1 MMTLRDLINKL
12 LGRETSSANTARE
25 RLQLVLAH
33 DRVDMSSLTTDLLD
47 KMRKEILDVV
57 AKYVE
62 IDFEEVAVSL
72 ETEDRM
78 TALVANLPIKRTISG
93 EIKFKKT
100 DKFFAEKRKN
110 KPIRAIIGNNLISR
124 TYSKKDARGSNIQ

>member
-1 MMTLRDLINKL
+1 M
-12 LGRETSSANTARE
+12 
-25 RLQLVLAH
+25 LAH
-33 DRVDMSSLTTDLLD
+33 DRVDMSALTTDLFD

-78 TALVANLPIKRTISG
+78 TALVANLPIKRTITG
-93 EIKFKKT
+93 DIKFKKS
-100 DKFFAEKRKN
+100 DKNDKTQKD
-110 KPIRAIIGNNLISR
+110 I
-124 TYSKKDARGSNIQ
+124 KK

>member
-1 MMTLRDLINKL
+1 MTLRDIINKL
-12 LGRETSSANTARE
+12 LRRQPASASTARE

-33 DRVDMSSLTTDLLD
+33 DRSDLSTDILD
-47 KMRKEILDVV
+47 QMRKEILDVV

-62 IDFEEVAVSL
+62 IDFDEVAVSL

-93 EIKFKKT
+93 EIKFKKNDKT
-100 DKFFAEKRKN
+100 DKD
-110 KPIRAIIGNNLISR
+110 I
-124 TYSKKDARGSNIQ
+124 KK

>member
-12 LGRETSSANTARE
+12 LGRETASANTARE

-78 TALVANLPIKRTISG
+78 TSLVANLQIKRTVSG
-93 EIKFKKT
+93 EIKYKKNVKN
-100 DKFFAEKRKN
+100 DKSDKDIKN
-110 KPIRAIIGNNLISR
+110 
-124 TYSKKDARGSNIQ
+124 

>member
-1 MMTLRDLINKL
+1 MPIL
-12 LGRETSSANTARE
+12 LEKDCN
-25 RLQLVLAH
+25 LVLAH

-78 TALVANLPIKRTISG
+78 TALVANLPIKRTLTGEIEFKKNEG
-93 EIKFKKT
+93 TPKKEIKFKIKI
-100 DKFFAEKRKN
+100 N
-110 KPIRAIIGNNLISR
+110 KLSNN
-124 TYSKKDARGSNIQ
+124 T

>member
-1 MMTLRDLINKL
+1 M
-12 LGRETSSANTARE
+12 
-25 RLQLVLAH
+25 
-33 DRVDMSSLTTDLLD
+33 TTDLLD

-78 TALVANLPIKRTISG
+78 TALVANLPIKRTLSG
-93 EIKFKKT
+93 EIKFKNNNKI
-100 DKFFAEKRKN
+100 DK
-110 KPIRAIIGNNLISR
+110 S
-124 TYSKKDARGSNIQ
+124 SKDIKK